1 MKISVIITLKKD
13 VLDPQGKVIHQT
25 LDGMGFENV
34 NEVRQGKYF
43 EIDTKE
49 SDKDNAKAKVEEM
62 CKKLLANLV
71 IENYKIIL
79 SKKKTIMKISVIITL
94 KKDVLDPQG
103 KVIQQTLDGM
113 GFNGIN
119 EVRQGKYF
127 EIDVKENDPNKAK
140 KIVEEMCKKLLAN
153 LVIENYKIIGTQ

>member
-25 LDGMGFENV
+25 LDGMGFEDV

-49 SDKDNAKAKVEEM
+49 TDNDKAKTKVEEM

-71 IENYKIIL
+71 IENYKIID
-79 SKKKTIMKISVIITL
+79 L
-94 KKDVLDPQG
+94 K
-103 KVIQQTLDGM
+103 
-113 GFNGIN
+113 
-119 EVRQGKYF
+119 
-127 EIDVKENDPNKAK
+127 
-140 KIVEEMCKKLLAN
+140 
-153 LVIENYKIIGTQ
+153 